1 MNVFEKIKSMN
12 IDEFTEWFSKNH
24 IDAIDQSMEW
34 WNNTYCSKCESEIVY
49 VPDDTSENTWRTE
62 CEVAWC
68 EVNDNCK
75 YFQDLDDA
83 PDYKQIVRL
92 WLESEWKDE

>member
-12 IDEFTEWFSKNH
+12 IDEFTEWFYENC
-24 IDAIDQSMEW
+24 IDVPDPSLEW
-34 WNNTYCSKCESEIVY
+34 WNDTYCSKCEPE
-49 VPDDTSENTWRTE
+49 DDPLESSWHKF
-62 CEVAWC
+62 AWC
-68 EVNDNCK
+68 ELHDNSKCK
-75 YFQDLDDA
+75 YFQDLDDI